1 VFTQLMVQSASAK
14 RAARGDAAAVPMVH
28 NGVPLETPHRGRAL
42 TEGVID
48 THLDHAGAQGGSGV
62 LAQCPMPSQAPPTR
76 EPILY
81 IHAPALSAPDVP
93 TVPRGGGAPIPHGSD
108 LQKAPA
114 RLARLTVHVTE
125 AARRARSG
133 YSPYAKP
140 SSETAKPSGAR
151 GGDIGLLR
159 PPVPV
164 LQELEREPL
173 LGPAAAL
180 THAPGP
186 CLERNDKDV

>member
-1 VFTQLMVQSASAK
+1 MFTQLMVQSASAK
-14 RAARGDAAAVPMVH
+14 RAARGDAAAAPMVH
-28 NGVPLETPHRGRAL
+28 TGVAVEAPYRGRAL
-42 TEGVID
+42 TEGELD
-48 THLDHAGAQGGSGV
+48 THLDHAAAQGGSGV
-62 LAQCPMPSQAPPTR
+62 LVQGPIPSQVPPTR
-76 EPILY
+76 EPTLY

-93 TVPRGGGAPIPHGSD
+93 TVPRGGGAPILHDPD

-151 GGDIGLLR
+151 GGDIGLL
-159 PPVPV
+159 
-164 LQELEREPL
+164 ERWRAGARILRRRMSPL
-173 LGPAAAL
+173 
-180 THAPGP
+180 
-186 CLERNDKDV
+186 

>member
-28 NGVPLETPHRGRAL
+28 NGVALETPHRGRAQ
-42 TEGVID
+42 TEGVLD
-48 THLDHAGAQGGSGV
+48 THLDHVAAQGGSGV
-62 LAQCPMPSQAPPTR
+62 LAQGPMPSQVPSTR
-76 EPILY
+76 EPILHV
-81 IHAPALSAPDVP
+81 HAPGLSAPDVP
-93 TVPRGGGAPIPHGSD
+93 TVPRGGGAPILHDPD

-114 RLARLTVHVTE
+114 RLARLTVRVTE

-151 GGDIGLLR
+151 GGDVGLL
-159 PPVPV
+159 
-164 LQELEREPL
+164 ERWRNGARILRRRMSPL
-173 LGPAAAL
+173 
-180 THAPGP
+180 
-186 CLERNDKDV
+186 